1 MSLDDGQPLFPV
13 SFREL
18 NHIPNVEPPML
29 HHSLIA
35 ELIDVGKRY
44 RELVVFHGEQICTRY
59 LIAYQRL
66 APGKAAPQWNGVQER
81 RR

>member
-1 MSLDDGQPLFPV
+1 MEGGYPV
-13 SFREL
+13 FRPGTGFREL
-18 NHIPNVEPPML
+18 NHIPNVEPPMF

-35 ELIDVGKRY
+35 ELGVKILRF
-44 RELVVFHGEQICTRY
+44 RELVVFHSEQVCPRY